1 MKNSLILFSLVLGF
15 LVTSNTQADAQ
26 KKSQKNGSFSF
37 VFITDIH
44 MEYAEKTMKSFDNTV
59 KQVNALKPDFII
71 TGGDN
76 VKDARQQRES
86 YADSLYNL
94 YLAQIKRFDT
104 PVYSGLGNHEVFGVA
119 NPAADPGSKMYGKKM
134 YESKIGPAYSSFMH
148 KGWKFFMLDNIKDVG
163 RRYVGNISDEQ
174 MEWLKKELA
183 ATEPSTPIVVVGHI
197 PFISSMKQFEMGSLA
212 TTPDNDG
219 VSNSVEFFKLFE
231 KHDLKLVLQGHF
243 HFFEVLYANDC
254 HYIVSPDPR
263 TGFFLFEIKK
273 DKMDWE
279 FIKNI

>member
-1 MKNSLILFSLVLGF
+1 MKKYFILFVFTLG
-15 LVTSNTQADAQ
+15 LIGTNLPQADAQ
-26 KKSQKNGSFSF
+26 KKSAKKGSFSF
-37 VFITDIH
+37 VFMTDIH

-76 VKDARQQRES
+76 VKDARKQRES

-94 YLAQIKRFDT
+94 YLAQIKRFDR
-104 PVYSGLGNHEVFGVA
+104 PVYSGLGNHEIFGVA
-119 NPAADPGSKMYGKKM
+119 NPVADPGSKMYGKKM
-134 YESKIGPAYSSFMH
+134 YESKIGPAYSSFTH

-174 MEWLKKELA
+174 MAWLQKELA
-183 ATEPSTPIVVVGHI
+183 ATDPSTPIVVIGHI
-197 PFISSMKQFEMGSLA
+197 PFISSMKQFQLGSLA
-212 TTPDNDG
+212 PTPDNDG

-231 KHDLKLVLQGHF
+231 KHNLKLVLQGHF

-263 TGFFLFEIKK
+263 TGFFVFRIKK